1 MTDELRSLED
11 DIEKLCAD
19 IRKGIDGLPKMNATD
34 KQNKIAY
41 LNGRINRVK
50 QLYKEFKLEMRD
62 LSKVEAD
69 PWNKKAKAF
78 MDTINKL
85 NQDIG
90 WSQDKDSLTGGA
102 NAVTQDPDAMTTQ
115 QVLEKGE
122 KIQKEDLSS
131 LDRTIQTLEQT
142 KETGVAIGQRLAEQ
156 TEQLGKIGEGIHE
169 VNAYLKLASRELRAF
184 VRRTATD
191 KLIMG
196 FACLIVLGII
206 FIIIWS
212 AMNGKADTSVEQFDP
227 TAE

>member
-1 MTDELRSLED
+1 MTEELRTLEE

-34 KQNKIAY
+34 KQNKVAY
-41 LNGRINRVK
+41 LNGRVNRVK

-85 NQDIG
+85 NQDLT

-102 NAVTQDPDAMTTQ
+102 NPVAQDPDAMTTQ
-115 QVLEKGE
+115 QILEKGE
-122 KIQKEDLSS
+122 KIQKDDLTS
-131 LDRTIQTLEQT
+131 LDRTLQTIEQS
-142 KETGVAIGQRLAEQ
+142 KETGVAIGQKLAEQ
-156 TEQLGKIGEGIHE
+156 TEQLAKIHEGIHE
-169 VNAYLKLASRELRAF
+169 VNAYLKLASKELRAF
-184 VRRTATD
+184 ARRTATD

-196 FACLIVLGII
+196 FVCLIVLGII

-212 AMNGKADTSVEQFDP
+212 AVKGKADTSVEQFDP
-227 TAE
+227 TN